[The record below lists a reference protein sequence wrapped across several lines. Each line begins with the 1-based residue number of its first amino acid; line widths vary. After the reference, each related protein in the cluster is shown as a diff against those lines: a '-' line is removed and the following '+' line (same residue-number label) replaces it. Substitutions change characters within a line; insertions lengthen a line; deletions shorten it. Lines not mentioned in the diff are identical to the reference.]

1 MYDVELDDGD
11 FVTVSRSSVFMTE
24 DQARILREMM
34 VATPSPMKSTNRMA
48 DVSLGESRFVYC
60 WNSDQI
66 VVLMVE
72 IRSFSGM

>member
-1 MYDVELDDGD
+1 MYAVELDDGD

-48 DVSLGESRFVYC
+48 DVSLGESRFAYC